1 MSAQSNTRTARKPPP
16 GRPFKKGQSGNPG
29 GRPKGLYA
37 LLDSIVS
44 EQDWKRIVEVQK
56 VIAMC
61 DGEMCAQL
69 GLEIPTTKE
78 VTEAA
83 KFLTERRF
91 GKAAQSMELTGENGG
106 PILTRIERVIIDS
119 QGEPA

>member
-1 MSAQSNTRTARKPPP
+1 MTAENTTRTARKKPPP
-16 GRPFKKGQSGNPG
+16 GRPFPKGQSGNPG

-37 LLDSIVS
+37 LLDAIIS
-44 EQDWKRIVEVQK
+44 ESEWRRIMEVQK

-83 KFLTERRF
+83 KFLTERRY
-91 GKAAQSMELTGENGG
+91 GKAPQTVEVTGDDGG
-106 PILTRIERVIIDS
+106 PLVLERVIVHAAA
-119 QGEPA
+119 PPH